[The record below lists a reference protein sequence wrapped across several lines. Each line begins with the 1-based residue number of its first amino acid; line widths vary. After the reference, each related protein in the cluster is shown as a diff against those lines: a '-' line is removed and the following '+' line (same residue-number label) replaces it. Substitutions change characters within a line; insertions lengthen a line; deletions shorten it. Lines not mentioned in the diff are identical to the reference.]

1 MIKKSIRF
9 YALIML
15 LITMSVIFSAC
26 GSSNSD
32 EELIIYTTL
41 RSDFYEPIIEM
52 WIEYSGIVP
61 DIMQAGTGELLARV
75 NAEAGNPM
83 ADVMWGGLLASV
95 KPSIHLFEDYQVIHE
110 PYVQEHL
117 RNVEGPLTRFS
128 NLGSVLMVNT
138 ELIGDIQ
145 IRGYADLLNPALRGR
160 IAMTDP
166 SASSSAFEHLVNKL
180 YAMGNGN
187 PHDGWDFVEALI
199 DNVDGV
205 MLGSSGAVTRGVA
218 EGEYYVG
225 LTFEEGPMPF
235 LMAGAPVKVVYMEE
249 GVIFNPSGMFLING
263 AQNADNGR
271 RFMDFIISYEIQS
284 YMQGNLQRRGVRNDI
299 TAYDLLQP
307 IDQIYVIFDD
317 ADYVQENRDAWLDR
331 FQDIWERLN

>member
-1 MIKKSIRF
+1 
-9 YALIML
+9 ML
-15 LITMSVIFSAC
+15 VSTAACATTGAATPTGTATSA
-26 GSSNSD
+26 NNN
-32 EELIIYTTL
+32 ELIIYTTF
-41 RSDFYEPIIEM
+41 RSDFYESIIDK

-75 NAEAGNPM
+75 RAESANPM

-95 KPSIHLFEDYQVIHE
+95 KPSMYLFEDYRVIHE
-110 PYVQEHL
+110 PYLQEHL
-117 RNVEGPLTRFS
+117 RNVEGSLTRFS
-128 NLGSVLMVNT
+128 NNGSVLMVNT

-145 IRGYADLLNPALRGR
+145 VRGYADLLNPALRGR

-187 PHDGWDFVEALI
+187 PNDGWEFVEALI
-199 DNVDGV
+199 YNVDGV

-218 EGEYYVG
+218 EGEYLVG

-235 LMAGAPVKVVYMEE
+235 LMAGAPVEVVYMEE
-249 GVIFNPSGMFLING
+249 GVVFNPSCMFLING
-263 AQNADNGR
+263 ARNADNAR
-271 RFMDFIISYEIQS
+271 RFMDFVMSYEIQS
-284 YMQGNLQRRGVRNDI
+284 YMQGNLQRRSVRADV

-307 IDQIYVIFDD
+307 ISQINVIFDD
-317 ADYVQENRDAWLDR
+317 GDYVQLNRDVWLEQ